1 MTKIRLF
8 LLLLF
13 ILTSQMTYSQTLPA
27 RVKSQL
33 NADYS
38 GWKAYTGSRIC
49 NSRSVVSGNF
59 NGDGK
64 TDYAAMFKKGSS
76 VYVVAFLSRGANYKA
91 HVLESGAAADL
102 GDIFLSVGKK
112 GARYSEK
119 QRLLYDSPEG
129 GTCEASSYYWIYKNG
144 AFKQVF
150 TSD

>member
-8 LLLLF
+8 SLLLF
-13 ILTSQMTYSQTLPA
+13 ILASQTAYGQTLPVK
-27 RVKSQL
+27 VKSQL

-38 GWKAYTGSRIC
+38 GWKSYAGSSIC
-49 NSRSVVSGNF
+49 KSRSVVSGNF

-64 TDYAAMFKKGSS
+64 NDYAVMLKKGSS
-76 VYVVAFLSRGANYKA
+76 VYVVAFLSRSVNYKA
-91 HVLESGAAADL
+91 HVLESGSAADL

-112 GARYSEK
+112 GERYSEK
-119 QRLLYDSPEG
+119 QRLLYDAPEG

-144 AFKQVF
+144 AFEQVF